1 MNQGAGNPGKLR
13 ALARD
18 VDVLRGILEASRD
31 ACWCI
36 EYEEPVDLTA
46 PEAEVLRQFF
56 ENVSFWRLC
65 NEAMARLY
73 KLPAGL
79 DFNEQS
85 VRFHF
90 PRSPANEE
98 FVRQLMAADF
108 NLDNAP
114 SADTRHDGTTMHA
127 ENDVR
132 ADIREGRLHRM
143 WGLVRDVSAFK
154 RTEQVLT
161 RQVDAMLDVLSAV
174 PDPIL
179 VIGGDGLLEAAN
191 PALTRALGWGID
203 ALLGTAI
210 DDLCHVEDGFVS
222 LARRMR
228 PGQPGH
234 LVDLEDDDVHG
245 GRHRAQM
252 HLAAMEAGSG
262 EHRWVATLRLQPGS
276 PRAVAS

>member
-114 SADTRHDGTTMHA
+114 SVDTRHDGTTMHA

-179 VIGGDGLLEAAN
+179 VIGGDGLLGAAN

-234 LVDLEDDDVHG
+234 LVDLEVDDVHG

>member
-1 MNQGAGNPGKLR
+1 MAFGAGSVGRSR
-13 ALARD
+13 APERD
-18 VDVLRGILEASRD
+18 LEVLRGILEASRD

-56 ENVSFWRLC
+56 ENVSYWRLC

-90 PRSPANEE
+90 PHSPANEE
-98 FVRQLMAADF
+98 FVRQLIAAGF

-114 SADTRHDGTTMHA
+114 SVDTRHDGTTMHA

-154 RTEQVLT
+154 RTEQALV
-161 RQVDAMLDVLSAV
+161 RQVDAMVEVLSAV

-179 VIGGDGLLEAAN
+179 VIGEDGLLEAAN
-191 PALTRALGWGID
+191 PALTRSLGWSID
-203 ALLGTAI
+203 ALLGTPVDA
-210 DDLCHVEDGFVS
+210 LCHVEGGVAA
-222 LARRMR
+222 LARRVR
-228 PGQPGH
+228 PGEAGR
-234 LVDLEDDDVHG
+234 LFDLEVDDAG
-245 GRHRAQM
+245 GARHRAQM
-252 HLAAMEAGSG
+252 HLAAMAGEG
-262 EHRWVATLRLQPGS
+262 EGRRWVATLRLQPSAG
-276 PRAVAS
+276 RAVAS

>member
-90 PRSPANEE
+90 PRSMANEE

-114 SADTRHDGTTMHA
+114 SVDTRHDGTTMHA

-154 RTEQVLT
+154 RTEQALT

-234 LVDLEDDDVHG
+234 LVDLEVDDVHG

>member
-1 MNQGAGNPGKLR
+1 MTAAGNSGSLR

-56 ENVSFWRLC
+56 ENVSYWRLC

-90 PRSPANEE
+90 PHSPANEE
-98 FVRQLMAADF
+98 FVRQLMAAGF

-114 SADTRHDGTTMHA
+114 SVDTRHDGTTMHA

-132 ADIREGRLHRM
+132 ADIRDGRLYRM

-154 RTEQVLT
+154 RTEQALT
-161 RQVDAMLDVLSAV
+161 RQVDAMVDVLSAV

-179 VIGGDGLLEAAN
+179 VIGEDGLLEAAN
-191 PALTRALGWGID
+191 PALSRSLGWRID
-203 ALLGTAI
+203 ALLGTSI
-210 DDLCHVEDGFVS
+210 DALCHLDGGVAS
-222 LARRMR
+222 LARRMH
-228 PGQPGH
+228 PGEPGR
-234 LVDLEDDDVHG
+234 LVALDVDDASG
-245 GRHRAQM
+245 LRHRAEM
-252 HLAAMEAGSG
+252 HLAAMDADSG
-262 EHRWVATLRLQPGS
+262 ERRWVATLRLHPQAGQ
-276 PRAVAS
+276 AVAS

>member
-1 MNQGAGNPGKLR
+1 MSRAAGTPGHLR

-46 PEAEVLRQFF
+46 PESEVLRQFF

-65 NEAMARLY
+65 NQAMARLY
-73 KLPAGL
+73 KLPVGL

-114 SADTRHDGTTMHA
+114 SVDTRHDGTTMHA

-132 ADIREGRLHRM
+132 ADIRDGRLHRM

-154 RTEQVLT
+154 RTEQALT

-179 VIGGDGLLEAAN
+179 VIGDDGMLEAAN
-191 PALTRALGWGID
+191 PALTRSLGWRIE
-203 ALLGTAI
+203 ALLGTAV
-210 DDLCHVEDGFVS
+210 DDLCHVEGGVAP

-228 PGQPGH
+228 PGQAGH
-234 LVDLEDDDVHG
+234 LLELEVDDVHG
-245 GRHRAQM
+245 VRHRAQM
-252 HLAAMEAGSG
+252 NLAAMEGGSG
-262 EHRWVATLRLQPGS
+262 ERRWVATLRLQAGNA
-276 PRAVAS
+276 RAVAS

>member
-1 MNQGAGNPGKLR
+1 MASGAGSTGRGR
-13 ALARD
+13 APERD
-18 VDVLRGILEASRD
+18 LEVLRGILEASRD

-56 ENVSFWRLC
+56 ENVSYWRLC

-90 PRSPANEE
+90 PHSPANEE
-98 FVRQLMAADF
+98 FVRQLIAAGF

-114 SADTRHDGTTMHA
+114 SVDTRHDGTTMHA

-154 RTEQVLT
+154 RAEQALA
-161 RQVDAMLDVLSAV
+161 RQVDAMVDILSAV

-179 VIGGDGLLEAAN
+179 VIGEDGLLEAGN
-191 PALTRALGWGID
+191 PALTRALGWDID
-203 ALLGTAI
+203 ALLGTSV
-210 DDLCHVEDGFVS
+210 DDLCHVDGGVAA
-222 LARRMR
+222 LARRMP
-228 PGQPGH
+228 PGAAGR
-234 LVDLEDDDVHG
+234 LLELEVDGADG
-245 GRHRAQM
+245 RRHRAQM
-252 HLAAMEAGSG
+252 HLAAMDGDSG
-262 EHRWVATLRLQPGS
+262 GRRWVATLRLQPGAG
-276 PRAVAS
+276 RAVAS

>member
-90 PRSPANEE
+90 SRSPANEE

-114 SADTRHDGTTMHA
+114 SVDTRHDGTTMHA

-154 RTEQVLT
+154 RTEQALT
-161 RQVDAMLDVLSAV
+161 RRVDAMLDVLSAV

-191 PALTRALGWGID
+191 PALTQALGWGID

-234 LVDLEDDDVHG
+234 LVDLEVDDVHG

>member
-1 MNQGAGNPGKLR
+1 MNQGAGNPGNLR

-36 EYEEPVDLTA
+36 EYEEPVDLSA
-46 PEAEVLRQFF
+46 PESEVLRQFF

-65 NEAMARLY
+65 NQAMARLY
-73 KLPAGL
+73 KLPVGL

-98 FVRQLMAADF
+98 FVRQLVAADF

-114 SADTRHDGTTMHA
+114 SVDTRHDGTTMHA

-154 RTEQVLT
+154 RAEQALT
-161 RQVDAMLDVLSAV
+161 RQVDAMLDILSAV

-179 VIGGDGLLEAAN
+179 VIGNDGLLEAAN
-191 PALTRALGWGID
+191 PALTRSLGWGID

-210 DDLCHVEDGFVS
+210 DDLCHVDGGFVP

-228 PGQPGH
+228 PGQAGH
-234 LVDLEDDDVHG
+234 LVDLEVDDSHG
-245 GRHRAQM
+245 VRHRAQM
-252 HLAAMEAGSG
+252 HLAAMEADSG
-262 EHRWVATLRLQPGS
+262 ACRWVATLRLQAGNG
-276 PRAVAS
+276 RAVAS

>member
-1 MNQGAGNPGKLR
+1 MTGVGGNTGSLR

-56 ENVSFWRLC
+56 ENVSYWRLC

-90 PRSPANEE
+90 PHSPANEE
-98 FVRQLMAADF
+98 FVRQLMAAGF

-114 SADTRHDGTTMHA
+114 SVDTRHDGTTMHA

-132 ADIREGRLHRM
+132 ADIREGRLYRM

-154 RTEQVLT
+154 RTEQALT
-161 RQVDAMLDVLSAV
+161 RQVDAMVDVLSAV

-179 VIGGDGLLEAAN
+179 VIGEDGLLEAAN
-191 PALTRALGWGID
+191 PALARTLGWRID
-203 ALLGTAI
+203 VLLGTSI
-210 DDLCHVEDGFVS
+210 DTLCHLDGGVAS
-222 LARRMR
+222 LARRTH
-228 PGQPGH
+228 PGEAGR
-234 LVDLEDDDVHG
+234 LVELEIDDADG
-245 GRHRAQM
+245 LRHRAEM
-252 HLAAMEAGSG
+252 HLAAMDADSG
-262 EHRWVATLRLQPGS
+262 ERRWVATLRLQSQAG
-276 PRAVAS
+276 RAVAS